1 MVSSK
6 IEDALILSGGKTVKE
21 KIMRW
26 NYKKAFVT
34 VVILAVVLALVSAIA
49 VPLSLSQQIR
59 DAHAWG
65 QTAKAERLQSGEA
78 KSDHDGDREHG
89 DWGKNIT
96 PLNAG
101 HFVLFGGLI
110 VLWLALGAVYWLLV
124 MAWLYK
130 SAVCEGMNKSLWPI
144 LGLFFNLFAV
154 FAFLIVRDR
163 PNRTKPEG
171 ASAQ

>member
-59 DAHAWG
+59 DAHAWE

-78 KSDHDGDREHG
+78 KSEHDGDREHG
-89 DWGKNIT
+89 DWGK
-96 PLNAG
+96 
-101 HFVLFGGLI
+101 
-110 VLWLALGAVYWLLV
+110 
-124 MAWLYK
+124 
-130 SAVCEGMNKSLWPI
+130 I
-144 LGLFFNLFAV
+144 L
-154 FAFLIVRDR
+154 RR
-163 PNRTKPEG
+163 
-171 ASAQ
+171 